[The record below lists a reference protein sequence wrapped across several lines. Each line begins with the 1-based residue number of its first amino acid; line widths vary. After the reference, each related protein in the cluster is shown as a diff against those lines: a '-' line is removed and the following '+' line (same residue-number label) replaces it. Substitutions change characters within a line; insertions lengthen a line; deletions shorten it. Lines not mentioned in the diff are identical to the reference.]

1 MIFGDH
7 ENHSEGSTNRE
18 RTSTNLKQ
26 VMQHHSRSIRA
37 QSDNQIK
44 RSFLKS
50 RNSVQLWEY
59 FHHILK
65 CGYFYKMSLS
75 CQYYGLTTEV
85 LERLAAVK
93 TVCDWYGT
101 ISSNDPTHDWEG
113 LRLIATVCYSIK
125 HQTLPFFHYESPR
138 YKPIQKLIGI
148 HPSRLSLWALV
159 KLQDRLNTVYIL
171 SINDCPSKMILGAG
185 DVTGTSFPSKTKT
198 YQYWCSQNLDPIH
211 CWHVLTDFFCRVL
224 GT

>member
-1 MIFGDH
+1 MRTILKDQQTVG
-7 ENHSEGSTNRE
+7 GK

-37 QSDNQIK
+37 QSDSQIK
-44 RSFLKS
+44 RSSNVHSLN
-50 RNSVQLWEY
+50 RATVYNSGSISITFWSVAT
-59 FHHILK
+59 FT
-65 CGYFYKMSLS
+65 KMSLS

-101 ISSNDPTHDWEG
+101 ISSNDPTHDWGG
-113 LRLIATVCYSIK
+113 LRLIATVRYSIR

-148 HPSRLSLWALV
+148 HLPGL
-159 KLQDRLNTVYIL
+159 I
-171 SINDCPSKMILGAG
+171 P
-185 DVTGTSFPSKTKT
+185 
-198 YQYWCSQNLDPIH
+198 
-211 CWHVLTDFFCRVL
+211 HVSAC
-224 GT
+224 GHW

>member
-1 MIFGDH
+1 M
-7 ENHSEGSTNRE
+7 
-18 RTSTNLKQ
+18 
-26 VMQHHSRSIRA
+26 
-37 QSDNQIK
+37 
-44 RSFLKS
+44 
-50 RNSVQLWEY
+50 VQLVVM
-59 FHHILK
+59 I
-65 CGYFYKMSLS
+65 
-75 CQYYGLTTEV
+75 
-85 LERLAAVK
+85 R
-93 TVCDWYGT
+93 DWG
-101 ISSNDPTHDWEG
+101 G

-224 GT
+224 GTWTPIQRWNWNPALWPGDWVLIMTTGDPVEKSLVIFFPEFWLNDRRRLCACTVFSAKSGSHLIRTIARIDKINLPRRWARRQG